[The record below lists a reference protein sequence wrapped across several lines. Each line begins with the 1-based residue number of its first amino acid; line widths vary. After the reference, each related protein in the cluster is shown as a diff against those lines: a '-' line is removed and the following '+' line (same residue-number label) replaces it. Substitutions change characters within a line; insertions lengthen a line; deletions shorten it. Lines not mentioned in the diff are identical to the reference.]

1 MNFSTFVYDERQCNR
16 NRDRENLRDFPMRIV
31 GAVTIC
37 FVDGVGIDLCAAVRF
52 REPAEELGILARRLS
67 RQRQLFPIGLLRFLC
82 RAIAKIPRQRIAVGG
97 KLCVERLCRCDG
109 HGIVQTATRSGGVP
123 ALERMTG
130 LDRRARRG
138 GCRRI
143 RLACRGDAGFAINGA
158 AVRSGVPLDRQAD
171 SCTAIVALAVTVRV
185 GVVSVFIARIAA
197 GRARLGALML
207 GFTVRYP

>member
-1 MNFSTFVYDERQCNR
+1 MNFSTFVNDERQRDGNC
-16 NRDRENLRDFPMRIV
+16 DRENLCDLPMRIV

-37 FVDGVGIDLCAAVRF
+37 LVDGVGIDLCAAVRF

-143 RLACRGDAGFAINGA
+143 RLACRDDAGLAVNGA
-158 AVRSGVPLDRQAD
+158 AICA
-171 SCTAIVALAVTVRV
+171 CWK
-185 GVVSVFIARIAA
+185 
-197 GRARLGALML
+197 
-207 GFTVRYP
+207 

>member
-1 MNFSTFVYDERQCNR
+1 MNFSTFVYDERQRDGNC
-16 NRDRENLRDFPMRIV
+16 DRENLCNFPMRIV
-31 GAVTIC
+31 GAVSIRL
-37 FVDGVGIDLCAAVRF
+37 VDGVGIDLCAAVRF

-67 RQRQLFPIGLLRFLC
+67 RQRQLFPLGLLRFLC
-82 RAIAKIPRQRIAVGG
+82 RTIAKIPRQRIAVGG
-97 KLCVERLCRCDG
+97 KLRIEGLGCRNG
-109 HGIVQTATRSGGVP
+109 QSVVQTAAGSGRVP
-123 ALERMTG
+123 ALEGMTG

-143 RLACRGDAGFAINGA
+143 RLACRGDAGLAINGA

-185 GVVSVFIARIAA
+185 GVVCVLIGAVATS
-197 GRARLGALML
+197 RARLRTLML